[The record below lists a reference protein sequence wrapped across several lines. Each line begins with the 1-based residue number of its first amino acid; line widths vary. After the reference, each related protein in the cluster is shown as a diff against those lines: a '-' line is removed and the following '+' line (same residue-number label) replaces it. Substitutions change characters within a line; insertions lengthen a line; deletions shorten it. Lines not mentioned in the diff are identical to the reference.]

1 MSGRRFF
8 RRGIV
13 IESPRRCSLIE
24 FIVTGRIA
32 SLFFVGIR
40 WNQEP
45 RQLPARRCLR
55 ENFFRVAQNAARAD
69 EIELESIDEF
79 CADF

>member
-1 MSGRRFF
+1 
-8 RRGIV
+8 
-13 IESPRRCSLIE
+13 
-24 FIVTGRIA
+24 
-32 SLFFVGIR
+32 LFFVGIR